1 MHYTRAESLDRLR
14 HAYEME
20 EGMNG
25 TLLPLCQAAVEQL
38 PPDKQDRIQRL
49 LASVLADTRRHAR
62 IVTYWLA
69 YYEKQQDPTHEAI

>member
-1 MHYTRAESLDRLR
+1 MYYTRAESLDRLR

-25 TLLPLCQAAVEQL
+25 TLLPLCQDAVEHL
-38 PPDKQDRIQRL
+38 PPHHQDRIQRL

-62 IVTYWLA
+62 IVTFWLA
-69 YYEKQQDPTHEAI
+69 HYEKQQEHAHDEI

>member
-25 TLLPLCQAAVEQL
+25 TLLPLCQDAVDLL
-38 PPDKQDRIQRL
+38 PTPNQDRIQRL
-49 LASVLADTRRHAR
+49 LASVLSDTRRHAR

-69 YYEKQQDPTHEAI
+69 YYEKQQEHAHDEI